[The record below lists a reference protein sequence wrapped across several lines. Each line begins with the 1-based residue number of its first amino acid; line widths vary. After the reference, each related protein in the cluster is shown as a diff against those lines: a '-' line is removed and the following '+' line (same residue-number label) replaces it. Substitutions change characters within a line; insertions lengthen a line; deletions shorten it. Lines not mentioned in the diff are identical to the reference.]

1 VRCPRCSGVEDRV
14 IDSRTAE
21 DGAAIR
27 RRRECLAC
35 GRRFT
40 TYERLDE
47 VPFVVI
53 KRSGL
58 REPFDRSKLVAG
70 MQAAGKNRPLS
81 AALDRIAAEIEE
93 SLRIEGPEV
102 STQQVGLAVLEA
114 LRGRDDVAYLR
125 FASVYKGFTDAGDFQ
140 REAGLLTKVTT
151 PKTVRPGRQDLPPA
165 G

>member
-1 VRCPRCSGVEDRV
+1 M
-14 IDSRTAE
+14 DSRTAE

-27 RRRECLAC
+27 RRRECLVC

-40 TYERLDE
+40 TYERLEE
-47 VPFVVI
+47 VPFLVV
-53 KRSGL
+53 KRSGQ
-58 REPFDRSKLVAG
+58 REPFDRAKIVAG

-81 AALDRIAAEIEE
+81 LAMFEQIAAEVEE
-93 SLRIEGPEV
+93 SLRLDGTEV
-102 STQQVGLAVLEA
+102 TSEQVGRAVLEA

-140 REAGLLTKVTT
+140 REAGLLTKLTT
-151 PKTVRPGRQDLPPA
+151 PKMGPSRRGE